1 MAGRKEFRDLTV
13 GDIYRNGKKIPMLRV
28 SGLWLEELG
37 FQSGDF
43 VWIRCED
50 GQLII
55 TRNEEKALEKAAEE
69 AFMVAEMKKLQ
80 KRYEKEKD
88 EIRTRFVAERE
99 AGYTA

>member
-13 GDIYRNGKKIPMLRV
+13 GDIYRNGKKVPMLRV

-37 FQSGDF
+37 FQSGDY
-43 VWIRCED
+43 VRIRCED

-69 AFMVAEMKKLQ
+69 AFMAAEMKKLQ

-99 AGYTA
+99 AGYTV